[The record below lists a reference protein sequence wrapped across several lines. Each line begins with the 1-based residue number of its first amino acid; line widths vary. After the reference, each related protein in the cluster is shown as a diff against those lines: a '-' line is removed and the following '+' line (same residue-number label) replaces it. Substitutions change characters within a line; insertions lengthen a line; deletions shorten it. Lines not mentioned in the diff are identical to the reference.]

1 MAEIA
6 AGRQGNK
13 RTYFICPLFIICQW
27 RKWVSR
33 RNMGHFSN
41 ATQQTAK
48 LHNVQVQWCPVQL
61 FLVVNI
67 RRENSCSQT
76 QHMWLQCELRALRH
90 VQGFG
95 HVAVIRQSIDITLD
109 EARNRTDEMRVQQH
123 FPAGLKTFVLSS
135 WETNQHELN
144 TTQQFVCSEQ
154 NVSLVR
160 HSPWMIQRD
169 KGINIC
175 PYFLWE
181 KTQELGWKKLKDFVV
196 W

>member
-6 AGRQGNK
+6 TGRQEDK
-13 RTYFICPLFIICQW
+13 QTYFIWPLLIIRQW
-27 RKWVSR
+27 KKQVSR

-48 LHNVQVQWCPVQL
+48 LHNVKVQWWPVQL

-67 RRENSCSQT
+67 RRENSCSQI
-76 QHMWLQCELRALRH
+76 QHVWLQYELRALRH
-90 VQGFG
+90 VQSFG
-95 HVAVIRQSIDITLD
+95 IRQSTDITLG
-109 EARNRTDEMRVQQH
+109 EARNRTDEIRVQQH
-123 FPAGLKTFVLSS
+123 FPAGLKAFVLSS

-154 NVSLVR
+154 YASLVR
-160 HSPWMIQRD
+160 HSPWMIERD
-169 KGINIC
+169 KETNIC

-181 KTQELGWKKLKDFVV
+181 GDFVV